1 MSDPENADLPTSP
14 RLHAYTSMW
23 RLRGDAWASLADLT
37 KRLSDALTPEDQRP
51 ALRDEV
57 SELVRLLDPRPTG
70 PTLAAPTWSG
80 SPHYATWG
88 TTSPR
93 CRWPTP

>member
-57 SELVRLLDPRPTG
+57 S
-70 PTLAAPTWSG
+70 
-80 SPHYATWG
+80 
-88 TTSPR
+88 
-93 CRWPTP
+93 